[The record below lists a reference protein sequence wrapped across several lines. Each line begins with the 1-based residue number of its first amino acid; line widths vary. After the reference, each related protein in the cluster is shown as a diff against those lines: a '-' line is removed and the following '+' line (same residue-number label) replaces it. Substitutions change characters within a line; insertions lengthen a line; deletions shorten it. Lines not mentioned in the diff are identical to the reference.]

1 MMRQTIQTNDA
12 PGAIGPYVQA
22 VKCGD
27 FLFTSGQ
34 LGIDAQSGQLAD
46 GVEAQAHAALKN
58 LGAILRASGSDYAKA
73 LKTTMFVTDM
83 GDFSR
88 VNEIYQSYFDGV
100 YPARSCVEVAALPM
114 GARIEIEC
122 IALVD

>member
-1 MMRQTIQTNDA
+1 M
-12 PGAIGPYVQA
+12 
-22 VKCGD
+22 
-27 FLFTSGQ
+27 
-34 LGIDAQSGQLAD
+34 AD